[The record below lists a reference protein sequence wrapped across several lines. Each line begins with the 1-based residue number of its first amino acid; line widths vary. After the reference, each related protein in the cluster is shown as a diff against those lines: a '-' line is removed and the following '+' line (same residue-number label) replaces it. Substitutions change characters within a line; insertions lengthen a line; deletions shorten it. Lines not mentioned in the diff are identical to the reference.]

1 MVNTYIP
8 YANAL
13 YELGQE
19 TNKTAVFME
28 ELKQL
33 SDTWQAEKEFILALN
48 HPKIT
53 TVEKKEWLTSLFKDK
68 IDPVL
73 FQFLLVLT
81 EHGVIANLNDVYKA
95 FVACYREDQQIEE
108 VTIETASALDESQ
121 IKALKE
127 MLEKKLNKKIELVIK
142 EDASLIAGLRV
153 RAQDIVLDN
162 TLVSKLDRM
171 KEQLSEK

>member
-1 MVNTYIP
+1 MVNTYAP
-8 YANAL
+8 FAHAL

-19 TNKTAVFME
+19 TNKTALFMD

-33 SDTWQAEKEFILALN
+33 SEVWSAEKEFVLALN

-53 TVEKKEWLTSLFKDK
+53 TVEKKEWLTSLFKGK

-81 EHGVIANLNDVYKA
+81 EHDVVANLSEIYLA
-95 FVACYREDQQIEE
+95 FIDCYREDQQIEE
-108 VTIETASALDESQ
+108 VTVETASALDESQ
-121 IKALKE
+121 IQALKE

>member
-1 MVNTYIP
+1 MVNTYAP
-8 YANAL
+8 FATAL

-19 TNKTAVFME
+19 TNKTALFMD

-33 SDTWQAEKEFILALN
+33 SDVWMSEKEFVLALN

-53 TVEKKEWLTSLFKDK
+53 TVEKKEWITSLFKGK
-68 IDPVL
+68 IDAVL
-73 FQFLLVLT
+73 LQFLLVLT
-81 EHGVIANLNDVYKA
+81 EHGVIANVSDIYLA
-95 FVACYREDQQIEE
+95 FVNCYRVDQNIEE
-108 VTIETASALDESQ
+108 VTVETAYALDESRIQ
-121 IKALKE
+121 SLKE

-153 RAQDIVLDN
+153 RAQDVVLDN
-162 TLVSKLDRM
+162 TLVSRLERM